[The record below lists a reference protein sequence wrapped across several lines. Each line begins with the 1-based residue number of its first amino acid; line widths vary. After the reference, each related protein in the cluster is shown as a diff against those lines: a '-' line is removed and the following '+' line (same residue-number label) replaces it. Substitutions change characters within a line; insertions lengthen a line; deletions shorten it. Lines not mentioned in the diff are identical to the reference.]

1 LLVTVAYSTQIEKPF
16 NYVDVPPVA
25 LSTVVIAYPS
35 IVTTLDLR
43 DDPQHPHKG
52 IYLSDEFQVAG
63 GPFGGEVADLRVQPE
78 VRTYLPLG
86 KRVTFATRASIGLLF
101 ARNYAQNFEGELRS
115 YQNNPANLP
124 PNYVSD
130 LEKMYFRG
138 FFSGGPNSNR
148 GFPIRGVAPYG
159 DVPFLNPATASQ
171 QVANS
176 CLPSATGVVPPG
188 CSSPIGGFTLW
199 EFSNELRV
207 DVSGPFST
215 AVFCDMSDVSPKQW
229 DFRTT
234 PLRPHMSCGFG
245 VRYDTPVGPIRLDL
259 GYRIES
265 LQVLGYKNDVAANAH
280 DPTEGIV
287 PRLWGLPLAIAFGIG
302 EAY

>member
-1 LLVTVAYSTQIEKPF
+1 
-16 NYVDVPPVA
+16 
-25 LSTVVIAYPS
+25 
-35 IVTTLDLR
+35 
-43 DDPQHPHKG
+43 
-52 IYLSDEFQVAG
+52 
-63 GPFGGEVADLRVQPE
+63 
-78 VRTYLPLG
+78 
-86 KRVTFATRASIGLLF
+86 
-101 ARNYAQNFEGELRS
+101 
-115 YQNNPANLP
+115 
-124 PNYVSD
+124 VSD